1 MKLQK
6 LSIAIASSIL
16 LAACGGGGDGGS
28 KIETAVPSAEGAY
41 GGTLT
46 GSTSTAFNM
55 LVLENGDFWALYGT
69 QSSTAF
75 GVAGFIQ
82 GSGTSNSGSFTSAS
96 TKDFGYAPARA
107 GTVTATYDATA
118 KTISGTTTTGT
129 STVGFSGGPIVG
141 SLYDY
146 NTAASLTTVTGSW
159 STTSVTGEGVAIT
172 VAASGTFTAASTL
185 GCNFSGTIT
194 PRASGKNV
202 FNVAMTF
209 GAAPCALAG
218 QSATGIALAYPI
230 ANGKTELLVAAVD
243 GTHSYGAAVFGSR

>member
-1 MKLQK
+1 
-6 LSIAIASSIL
+6 
-16 LAACGGGGDGGS
+16 
-28 KIETAVPSAEGAY
+28 
-41 GGTLT
+41 
-46 GSTSTAFNM
+46 M

-82 GSGTSNSGSFTSAS
+82 GSGTSNSGSFTSAN

-107 GTVTATYDATA
+107 GTATATYDATA
-118 KTISGTTTTGT
+118 KTISGTAITGT
-129 STVGFSGGPIVG
+129 SAVGFSGGPIVG
-141 SLYDY
+141 SLYNY

-159 STTSVTGEGVAIT
+159 STTSVTGEGVAVT

-230 ANGKTELLVAAVD
+230 ANGKTELLVAAVE
-243 GTHSYGAAVFGSR
+243 GTRSYGAAVFGSR